1 MSKTMD
7 RWELAAAL
15 LSALIVGACG
25 GGGGGTAAAPA
36 APAAKAEGAYG
47 GTLSGSPTSTAF
59 QLLVLE
65 NDEYWALYGDNA
77 ASVFL
82 VEGFVQGTGASNNGS
97 FASSNLR
104 DFGYAP
110 AVAGSVNATYNAST
124 PSISGTIGVS
134 SGSISFSG
142 GAIAGSLY
150 DYNAGAN
157 LSSIVGNWSLTDL
170 AGAPT
175 SLSIASNG
183 AFTATSNGCSF
194 SGTVTPRASGK
205 NVFDVALMFGGSPC
219 LLAGQSATGI
229 ALAVPLAGG
238 STQLLVA
245 AHNTARTYGTAAFG
259 TR

>member
-1 MSKTMD
+1 MNKTMD
-7 RWELAAAL
+7 RWKLAAL
-15 LSALIVGACG
+15 LSLVLLGACG
-25 GGGGGTAAAPA
+25 GGGDGAPA
-36 APAAKAEGAYG
+36 AQAKKAEGVYG

-65 NDEYWALYGDNA
+65 NDEYWAMYGDNA
-77 ASVFL
+77 GGVFL
-82 VEGFVQGTGASNNGS
+82 VEGFVQGTGASSNGS
-97 FASSNLR
+97 FTSSNLR

-110 AVAGSVNATYNAST
+110 AVAGSVGATYNAST
-124 PSISGTIGVS
+124 PSISGTIS
-134 SGSISFSG
+134 APSGSIGFSG

-150 DYNAGAN
+150 DYDAGAN

-175 SLSIASNG
+175 SLVIASNG

-205 NVFDVALMFGGSPC
+205 NVFDVALTFGGSPC

-229 ALAVPLAGG
+229 ALAYPLAGG

-245 AHNTARTYGTAAFG
+245 AHNAARTNGTAAVG